1 MENTKLSSR
10 KYYLSKKSPGSKTNL
25 PKDGLSSHLTKIDPN
40 KEESEVGYNNFVVI
54 KYIYNIY
61 STLNKDI
68 YSIFSSI
75 DNQKQIA
82 FLKIMINPLVR
93 WVWIGGYILVF
104 GTLIALWPRK
114 EE

>member
-54 KYIYNIY
+54 NDEIKSIDWLYLSSWGRRRLKI
-61 STLNKDI
+61 DI
-68 YSIFSSI
+68 Y
-75 DNQKQIA
+75 
-82 FLKIMINPLVR
+82 
-93 WVWIGGYILVF
+93 
-104 GTLIALWPRK
+104 
-114 EE
+114 